1 MPLLINGRLCLFKK
15 LLPVIIPIFFLLFN
29 FPIPIDSPPFLRS
42 CLSYY
47 SFHSSLTCIFFSFY
61 IYFHPLPAP
70 ISQTFHTPSL
80 GDEEFEIPPIS
91 LDPDSALN
99 ASDVVSHFGELSD
112 AGPSDSMVVPGN
124 AVVEGDDPS
133 FASTFVNA
141 TSQGLEHLSLGVIN
155 QSGGSALLGSSL
167 GMVRSPEPLNSPKLP
182 PSFTKFFRSCC
193 LFVLRISAIQSALSS
208 AARRR

>member
-1 MPLLINGRLCLFKK
+1 MSCVCKT
-15 LLPVIIPIFFLLFN
+15 FFGA
-29 FPIPIDSPPFLRS
+29 PSS
-42 CLSYY
+42 CLLYY
-47 SFHSSLTCIFFSFY
+47 SFHSFLTCIFFSFC
-61 IYFHPLPAP
+61 IYFLHLPAP
-70 ISQTFHTPSL
+70 TSQTFHTPSL

-133 FASTFVNA
+133 FASTFVNT

-155 QSGGSALLGSSL
+155 PSGGSALLGSSL
-167 GMVRSPEPLNSPKLP
+167 GMVRSHEPLNSPKLP
-182 PSFTKFFRSCC
+182 PSFTKFFCSCC
-193 LFVLRISAIQSALSS
+193 LFVLRISAIRSAPSS
-208 AARRR
+208 AARHR